1 MSKTLYRFFEYLYI
15 IMAIVSIYVAITNW
29 QVDRNR
35 SYLFILFAIVA
46 IGMFFFKRKFRKK
59 IEESNNK

>member
-15 IMAIVSIYVAITNW
+15 IMAIASIYVAITNW